1 MLLGFFMLELSPF
14 LYIFIGI
21 AVIFGGILRGI
32 CGFGFSLTLV
42 VALTFFLPP
51 LLTTSL
57 IFIWEILASILHLP
71 FVRKHVDWKAIK
83 WLCLG
88 CLIGTPFGVYSL
100 LLIPPAPM
108 TMIINLTVIVLSLI
122 MLRGYTLKRSLNA
135 CEIVGTGA
143 ISGIINGASANGG
156 PPVILLFFSSP
167 AGAGVGRASL
177 IAYFLFTD
185 SFASSILILKGAMN
199 MQIFA
204 TALCYIPCLALG
216 IWIGSKFYHR
226 IDEQKFKRFVIILL
240 IIISS
245 FGCIK
250 ALLA

>member
-1 MLLGFFMLELSPF
+1 MLELTPF
-14 LYIFIGI
+14 LYVFIGL

-42 VALTFFLPP
+42 VALTFFLSP

-57 IFIWEILASILHLP
+57 IFIWEISASILHLP
-71 FVRKHVDWKAIK
+71 FVWKDVDWKAIK

-88 CLIGTPFGVYSL
+88 CAIGTPFGVYSL
-100 LLIPPAPM
+100 LLIPPTPM
-108 TMIINLTVIVLSLI
+108 TVLINVTVIILSLV
-122 MLRGYTLKRSLNA
+122 MLKGYTLKRNLNA
-135 CEIVGTGA
+135 LEIVGTGT
-143 ISGIINGASANGG
+143 ISGVINGASANGG

-167 AGAGVGRASL
+167 AGANVGRASL

-185 SFASSILILKGAMN
+185 SCASSILVFKGAMTLS
-199 MQIFA
+199 IL
-204 TALCYIPCLALG
+204 TIALCYIPCLALG

-226 IDEQKFKRFVIILL
+226 IDERKFKRFVIILL

-245 FGCIK
+245 FGCLK
-250 ALLA
+250 ALLS

>member
-1 MLLGFFMLELSPF
+1 MLELTPF
-14 LYIFIGI
+14 LYVFIGL

-42 VALTFFLPP
+42 VALTFFLSP

-57 IFIWEILASILHLP
+57 IFIWEISASILHLP
-71 FVRKHVDWKAIK
+71 FVWKDVDWKAIK

-88 CLIGTPFGVYSL
+88 CAIGTPFGVYSL
-100 LLIPPAPM
+100 LLIPPTPM
-108 TMIINLTVIVLSLI
+108 TVLINVTVIILSLV
-122 MLRGYTLKRSLNA
+122 MLKGYTLKRNLNA
-135 CEIVGTGA
+135 LEIVGTGT
-143 ISGIINGASANGG
+143 ISGVINGASANGG

-167 AGAGVGRASL
+167 AGANVGRASL

-185 SFASSILILKGAMN
+185 SCASSILVFKGAMTLS
-199 MQIFA
+199 IL
-204 TALCYIPCLALG
+204 TIALCYIPCLALG

-226 IDEQKFKRFVIILL
+226 IDERKFKRFVIILL

-245 FGCIK
+245 FGCLK

>member
-1 MLLGFFMLELSPF
+1 MLELTPF
-14 LYIFIGI
+14 LYIFIGL
-21 AVIFGGILRGI
+21 AVIFGGVLRGI

-57 IFIWEILASILHLP
+57 IFIWEISASILHLP
-71 FVRKHVDWKAIK
+71 FVWKDVDWKAIK

-100 LLIPPAPM
+100 LIIPPTPM
-108 TMIINLTVIVLSLI
+108 TVLINVTVIILSLV
-122 MLRGYTLKRSLNA
+122 MLRGYTLKRNLNA
-135 CEIVGTGA
+135 LEIVGTGT
-143 ISGIINGASANGG
+143 ISGVINGASANGG
-156 PPVILLFFSSP
+156 PLVILLFFSSP
-167 AGAGVGRASL
+167 AGANVGRASL

-185 SFASSILILKGAMN
+185 TCASSILVLKGAMTLS
-199 MQIFA
+199 ILT

-226 IDEQKFKRFVIILL
+226 IDEKKFKRFVII
-240 IIISS
+240 ISG
-245 FGCIK
+245 FGCLK
-250 ALLA
+250 ALLV

>member
-1 MLLGFFMLELSPF
+1 MLELTPF

-21 AVIFGGILRGI
+21 AVIFGGVLRGI

-57 IFIWEILASILHLP
+57 IFIWEISASILHLP
-71 FVRKHVDWKAIK
+71 FVWKDVDWKAIK

-100 LLIPPAPM
+100 LLIPPTPM
-108 TMIINLTVIVLSLI
+108 TVLINLTVIILSLV
-122 MLRGYTLKRSLNA
+122 MLKGYTLKRNLSAL
-135 CEIVGTGA
+135 EIVGTGTL
-143 ISGIINGASANGG
+143 SGVINGASANGG

-167 AGAGVGRASL
+167 AGANVGRASL

-185 SFASSILILKGAMN
+185 TCASSILVLQGSMTLSILTA
-199 MQIFA
+199 
-204 TALCYIPCLALG
+204 ALCYIPCLALG

-226 IDEQKFKRFVIILL
+226 IDEKKFKRFVIILL

-245 FGCIK
+245 FGCLK
-250 ALLA
+250 ALLS

>member
-1 MLLGFFMLELSPF
+1 MLELTPF
-14 LYIFIGI
+14 LYIFIGL
-21 AVIFGGILRGI
+21 AVIFGGVLRGI
-32 CGFGFSLTLV
+32 SGFGFSLTLV

-57 IFIWEILASILHLP
+57 IFIWEISASILHLP
-71 FVRKHVDWKAIK
+71 FVWKLVDWKAIK

-100 LLIPPAPM
+100 LLIPPTPM
-108 TMIINLTVIVLSLI
+108 TVLINITVIILSLV
-122 MLRGYTLKRSLNA
+122 MLRGYTLKRNLNA
-135 CEIVGTGA
+135 LEIIGTGT
-143 ISGIINGASANGG
+143 ISGLINGASANGG

-167 AGAGVGRASL
+167 AGANVGRASL

-185 SFASSILILKGAMN
+185 SCASSILVLKGAMTLSVLT
-199 MQIFA
+199 

-216 IWIGSKFYHR
+216 IWIGSKFYHK
-226 IDEQKFKRFVIILL
+226 IDEHKFKRFVIILL

-245 FGCIK
+245 VGCLK

>member
-1 MLLGFFMLELSPF
+1 MLELSSF
-14 LYIFIGI
+14 LYIFIGV

-57 IFIWEILASILHLP
+57 IFIWEISASILHLP
-71 FVRKHVDWKAIK
+71 FVWKDVDWKAIK

-88 CLIGTPFGVYSL
+88 CIIGTPFGVYSL
-100 LLIPPAPM
+100 LLIPPTPM
-108 TMIINLTVIVLSLI
+108 TVLINLTVIILSLV
-122 MLRGYTLKRSLNA
+122 MLKGYTLKHNLNA
-135 CEIVGTGA
+135 LEIVGTGT
-143 ISGIINGASANGG
+143 ISGVINGASANGG

-167 AGAGVGRASL
+167 AGANVGRASL

-185 SFASSILILKGAMN
+185 TCASAILVYTKAMTLSIL
-199 MQIFA
+199 A

-216 IWIGSKFYHR
+216 IWIGSKFYHK

-245 FGCIK
+245 VGCLK
-250 ALLA
+250 ALFA